1 MFVCKVLIFLN
12 SEYIEKKMSLFPFQ
26 NADLLLLYL
35 MHSLSL
41 CYSLLNMFVTVA
53 VINVKNCW
61 QFEAICCISPC
72 VNTVR
77 SIIHTMDM
85 SMSETET
92 KRVDQTT
99 TDVCA

>member
-1 MFVCKVLIFLN
+1 
-12 SEYIEKKMSLFPFQ
+12 
-26 NADLLLLYL
+26 
-35 MHSLSL
+35 
-41 CYSLLNMFVTVA
+41 MFVTVA

-99 TDVCA
+99 TDVVCVRECVDDACMYACYCLS